1 MFIFIYQICFFC
13 LIPIFFLNLFIK
25 GAKQK
30 LYLTKI
36 SNRIGLGFKKRNNPI
51 LIHAVSLGEVFGIR
65 NFVKI
70 LEGDNEIIISVST
83 ATGLQKA
90 QELYGHKHQV
100 IFLPWDFFIFINL
113 FFRFLDIKLILL
125 FETEIWPYLI
135 YRANKLNIP
144 IILLNG
150 RLSKRSA
157 SLYKQTRLLMTPI
170 FKKMDK
176 LFVQSDKHLERF
188 CNLGVD
194 TKKIEV
200 VGSVKYDIEPA
211 KEASSEKKLPN
222 KFILAASTHKGE
234 EEIVLNAYKIF
245 QQNNPSHP
253 NVKLVICPRHPERAN
268 SVKSL
273 CNEMGFDGKKFS
285 CMEGDSQPEVII
297 IDRIG
302 LLNTCYMLSSCAFVG
317 GSLVYH
323 GGHNLAEPACNKTP
337 IIIGPYTFNFEEM
350 SSEFISSDSA
360 VVVHNQL
367 ELGNAFNKLIN
378 DENYSSSLIANAV
391 EVFNKNKGST
401 QRQGSYIMKLLESK

>member
-1 MFIFIYQICFFC
+1 MFLFIYQICFFC

-25 GAKQK
+25 GAKQR
-30 LYLTKI
+30 LYLSKI

-51 LIHAVSLGEVFGIR
+51 LIHAVSLGEVLGIK
-65 NFVKI
+65 NFVKT
-70 LEGDNEIIISVST
+70 LEGNNEIIISVST

-90 QELYGHKHQV
+90 KELYGHKHQV

-135 YRANKLNIP
+135 NKADKLNIP

-211 KEASSEKKLPN
+211 KKTSSENKLPN

-302 LLNTCYMLSSCAFVG
+302 LLNTCYMLSSCAFIG
-317 GSLVYH
+317 GSLINH

-378 DENYSSSLIANAV
+378 DENYSSSLIANAE

>member
-1 MFIFIYQICFFC
+1 MFLFIYQICFFC
-13 LIPIFFLNLFIK
+13 LIPVFFLNLLIK

-30 LYLTKI
+30 LYLSKI

-65 NFVKI
+65 NFVKT

-211 KEASSEKKLPN
+211 KETPLEKKLPN

-317 GSLVYH
+317 GSLINH

-350 SSEFISSDSA
+350 SSEFISSGSA

>member
-1 MFIFIYQICFFC
+1 
-13 LIPIFFLNLFIK
+13 
-25 GAKQK
+25 
-30 LYLTKI
+30 
-36 SNRIGLGFKKRNNPI
+36 
-51 LIHAVSLGEVFGIR
+51 
-65 NFVKI
+65 
-70 LEGDNEIIISVST
+70 
-83 ATGLQKA
+83 
-90 QELYGHKHQV
+90 
-100 IFLPWDFFIFINL
+100 
-113 FFRFLDIKLILL
+113 
-125 FETEIWPYLI
+125 
-135 YRANKLNIP
+135 
-144 IILLNG
+144 
-150 RLSKRSA
+150 
-157 SLYKQTRLLMTPI
+157 
-170 FKKMDK
+170 MDK

-188 CNLGVD
+188 CSLGVD
-194 TKKIEV
+194 TKKIDV

-211 KEASSEKKLPN
+211 KEIPSEKKLPN

-245 QQNNPSHP
+245 KQNNPSHP

-273 CNEMGFDGKKFS
+273 CNEMGFDGEIFS
-285 CMEGDSQPEVII
+285 CIDGDYQHEVIV

-317 GSLVYH
+317 GSLINH

-391 EVFNKNKGST
+391 EVFNKNKGSS

>member
-1 MFIFIYQICFFC
+1 MFVFIYQICFFC
-13 LIPIFFLNLFIK
+13 LIPVFFLNLLIK

-30 LYLTKI
+30 LYLSKI

-51 LIHAVSLGEVFGIR
+51 LIHAVSLGEVLGIK
-65 NFVKI
+65 NFVKT

-144 IILLNG
+144 VILLNG

-157 SLYKQTRLLMTPI
+157 NLYKKTRLLMTPI

-211 KEASSEKKLPN
+211 KEAPSEKKLPN

-245 QQNNPSHP
+245 QQNNPSHL

-273 CNEMGFDGKKFS
+273 CNEMGLDGKKFS
-285 CMEGDSQPEVII
+285 YMEGDSHPEVII

-350 SSEFISSDSA
+350 SLEFISSDSA

>member
-1 MFIFIYQICFFC
+1 MFLFIYQICFFC
-13 LIPIFFLNLFIK
+13 LIPIFFFNLFIK

-30 LYLTKI
+30 LYLSKI

-51 LIHAVSLGEVFGIR
+51 LIHAVSLGEVLGIK
-65 NFVKI
+65 NFVKT
-70 LEGDNEIIISVST
+70 LEVNNEIIISVST

-135 YRANKLNIP
+135 YNANKLNIP
-144 IILLNG
+144 VILLNG

-194 TKKIEV
+194 SKKIEV

-211 KEASSEKKLPN
+211 KETSSEKKLPN

-234 EEIVLNAYKIF
+234 DEIVLNAYKTF
-245 QQNNPSHP
+245 KQNNPSHP

-273 CNEMGFDGKKFS
+273 CNEMGFDSETFS
-285 CMEGDSQPEVII
+285 CMGVDSQPEVII

-317 GSLVYH
+317 GSLINH